1 LCRFSTGRTV
11 ALNSGAGLHQP
22 TCHRLKRDG
31 ARYPEEAGV
40 SAESGIDQGRSAFQE
55 QRWTEA
61 RENFRDADRRGGLPA
76 ADLERL
82 ATAEILTGSTSTGVD
97 TLTRAHEEYLVVG
110 DVESAAR
117 CAGWMCMQLMFLGE
131 PARARGWLARGQRL
145 VDELAEPCS
154 VLGLLLIPEG
164 LGKLYGGDPA
174 GALQAFSRVSE
185 FGQRF
190 HDKDISAL
198 GLLGTGQA
206 TLMLGHPDQGLK
218 LFDEAMVAV
227 TAGELSPIPSG
238 IIYCAVIG
246 NCHLAFDLERAL
258 EWTAALDRWCG
269 ARPDMV
275 PFSGQ
280 CQSHRAELF
289 RLHGAWAEALMAA
302 AAAQGLSA
310 KGDPQALYGGY
321 YQQGEVERLSGKL
334 DDAEASY
341 RQAAR
346 TGYEPQPGLAL
357 LRLARGNSE
366 QAQAMIRRAAEA
378 ADIATRRHLLP
389 ALVEIELAAA
399 DTEAARRGA
408 DELEAFAREC
418 PMPMVRAAAA
428 QATGAARLAAGAAAG
443 AVQPLRE
450 AWRLW
455 QELGVPYE
463 AARCRVLIGT
473 ACRALGDEASAVM
486 DFEAAHTEFL
496 DLGAAPAAAW
506 AASLMRSASEAGA
519 GPLTPRET
527 EVLRLV
533 ASGAGNRAIAAE
545 LYLSEKTVARHISN
559 IFLKLGLQSR
569 AAATSYAYEHGLAG

>member
-1 LCRFSTGRTV
+1 M
-11 ALNSGAGLHQP
+11 
-22 TCHRLKRDG
+22 
-31 ARYPEEAGV
+31 
-40 SAESGIDQGRSAFQE
+40 SAETGIDQGRSAFQKH
-55 QRWTEA
+55 RWTEA
-61 RENFRDADRRGGLPA
+61 YENFREADQSGGLPA

-82 ATAEILTGSTSTGVD
+82 ATAEILTGESTTGVE
-97 TLTRAHEEYLVVG
+97 TLTRAHEEYLVMG

-117 CAGWMCMQLMFLGE
+117 CAGWMGMQLMFMGE
-131 PARARGWLARGQRL
+131 RARAGGWFARAQRL
-145 VDELAEPCS
+145 VDEQAEPS
-154 VLGLLLIPEG
+154 AVQGLLLLPEG

-174 GALQAFSRVSE
+174 GALQAFSSVAA

-190 HDKDISAL
+190 HDRDLSAL

-206 TLMLGHPDQGLK
+206 TLMLGHPDKGLK
-218 LFDEAMVAV
+218 MFDEVMVAV

-258 EWTAALDRWCG
+258 EWTAALDRWCSE
-269 ARPDMV
+269 RPDMV
-275 PFSGQ
+275 TFSGQ

-289 RLHGAWAEALMAA
+289 MLHGAWAEALAAA
-302 AAAQGLSA
+302 AAAQGLSV

-346 TGYEPQPGLAL
+346 SGYEPQPGLAL
-357 LRLARGNSE
+357 LWLARGNAQ
-366 QAQAMIRRAAEA
+366 QAQAMIRRAAAA
-378 ADIATRRHLLP
+378 ADPATRRNMLP
-389 ALVEIELAAA
+389 ALVEIELAAS
-399 DTEAARRGA
+399 DLEAARRGVQ
-408 DELEAFAREC
+408 ELEALAVEC
-418 PMPMVRAAAA
+418 PMPMV
-428 QATGAARLAAGAAAG
+428 QAVACQADGAVRLAAGDATG
-443 AVQPLRE
+443 ALHPLRE

-463 AARCRVLIGT
+463 AARSRVLLGS
-473 ACRALGDEASAVM
+473 ACRALGDDLSAVM
-486 DFEAAHTEFL
+486 DFEAAHAEFL

-506 AASLMRSASEAGA
+506 AASLMRTGSQTAA
-519 GPLTPRET
+519 GPLTPREA

-533 ASGAGNRAIAAE
+533 AAGGGNRAIAAE

-559 IFLKLGLQSR
+559 IFLKLGLSSR
-569 AAATSYAYEHGLAG
+569 AAATSYAYEHGLVG